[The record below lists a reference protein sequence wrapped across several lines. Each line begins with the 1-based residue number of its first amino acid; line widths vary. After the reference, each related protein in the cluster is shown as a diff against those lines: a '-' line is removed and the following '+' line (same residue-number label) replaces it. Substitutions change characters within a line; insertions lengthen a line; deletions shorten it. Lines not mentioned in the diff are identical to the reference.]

1 VSRWGAGPR
10 NGAGLPRKLLV
21 TGAAG
26 FIGSHLVER
35 LLEDGYEVWG
45 LDNFDPAYSPAAKRA
60 NLREVVRHPRMHM
73 IEGDLRDTV
82 LLDGLFGDRSFD
94 AVLHLAALSAPLS
107 PLDDP
112 QLCFQVNL
120 LGTVNLLEAM
130 RRRGVQRI
138 VFTSDRSLST
148 RGGAEGDEAF
158 APSER
163 PATSFSAAKRSVELL
178 CHVHHR
184 TYRTSVHILR
194 LAAVYG
200 PREGPDGP
208 VHRIARRLTGQ
219 ADAAPDAIP
228 AADEE
233 YLYVADAVEGLVS
246 SLETLLEAPAESP
259 VFEIVTLR
267 GEQVVSA
274 GELESRLAAALGIE
288 PAETARAKAAAGNG
302 EGGAVRAAVRAS
314 QAVELLGFRPDVSLD
329 EGLARFA
336 EWFGRR
342 GPSPAS
348 LSGSGAR

>member
-1 VSRWGAGPR
+1 
-10 NGAGLPRKLLV
+10 
-21 TGAAG
+21 
-26 FIGSHLVER
+26 VER

-45 LDNFDPAYSPAAKRA
+45 LDNFDAAYSPAAKRA
-60 NLREVVRHPRMHM
+60 NLREVVPHPRMHM

-82 LLDGLFGDRSFD
+82 LLDGLFGDRRFD
-94 AVLHLAALSAPLS
+94 AVLHLAALSAALS

-130 RRRGVQRI
+130 RRRGVRRI

-219 ADAAPDAIP
+219 TDVAPDAIP
-228 AADEE
+228 EADEE

-267 GEQVVSA
+267 GEKVVPAAELEARLAVILGVEARDTAGDGGPPGGA
-274 GELESRLAAALGIE
+274 GE
-288 PAETARAKAAAGNG
+288 PASPETG
-302 EGGAVRAAVRAS
+302 RAS
-314 QAVELLGFRPDVSLD
+314 PEVDLLGFRPDVSLE

-342 GPSPAS
+342 GSPGS
-348 LSGSGAR
+348 LSGSPAR